1 MNYTPEHE
9 QAWNRAIKLL
19 EEHLPSFQFN
29 TWIKPLQLHAVTPT
43 TIIVIVD
50 NQLTMHRI
58 INRYRTDIYNMVK
71 LSFGRTYELEFH
83 TQEEMERQPVVAK
96 STLNSKYTFENYVVG
111 PNNSFAYAASLAVA
125 EQPSDVYN
133 PLFIYGSVG
142 LGKTHLM
149 NAIGNYIMAEDPMK
163 NVLFTTSESFTN
175 ELIDAIVQ
183 KKGTAELRNRMR
195 SVDVLIVDDIQFLA
209 KTKSTQEEFFHTFN
223 DLHSNGKQI
232 IISSDR
238 PPKDIPTIED
248 RLRTRF
254 EWGLIVDISKPD
266 YETRVAI
273 LRKKADD
280 DEIDIPLEVIE
291 YIAERVESNIRELEG
306 ALTRLKAECDL
317 MGNPITLDAARN
329 SLSLLMK
336 SNEGRRIT
344 PEIIISVVAEHY
356 GVTSED
362 MLSKKRSRDIALP
375 RQIAMYLCR
384 DMTQLSTTNIGRSF
398 GGRDHTT
405 VMHGCDKIADEMKKD
420 FSFKRKVEE
429 LASLIRNG

>member
-1 MNYTPEHE
+1 MNYTPEQE

-19 EEHLPSFQFN
+19 EEQISSFQFD
-29 TWIKPLQLHAVTPT
+29 TWIKPLTLYAVTPT
-43 TIIVIVD
+43 TIIVIA
-50 NQLTMHRI
+50 NHIMTKERI
-58 INRYRTDIYNMVK
+58 MSRYRTDIYNMVK
-71 LSFGRTYELEFH
+71 LSFGRAYELEFY
-83 TQEEMERQPVVAK
+83 TQEEMERRPEVAK

-111 PNNSFAYAASLAVA
+111 PSNSFAYAASLAVA

-149 NAIGNYIMAEDPMK
+149 NAIGNYILSEDPMK

-183 KKGTAELRNRMR
+183 KKGTSELRNRMR
-195 SVDVLIVDDIQFLA
+195 SVDVLIVDDIQFLS

-223 DLHSNGKQI
+223 DLHASGKQI

-238 PPKDIPTIED
+238 PPKDIPTIEE

-273 LRKKADD
+273 LRQKAIEDQ
-280 DEIDIPLEVIE
+280 IDIPMDVIE

-306 ALTRLKAECDL
+306 ALTRLKAECEL
-317 MGNPITLDAARN
+317 MGTPITLDAARN
-329 SLSLLMK
+329 SLSMLMK
-336 SNEGRRIT
+336 SSESRKIT
-344 PEIIISVVAEHY
+344 PEVIISAIAEQY
-356 GVTSED
+356 GVTSD
-362 MLSKKRSRDIALP
+362 DILSKKRSREVALP

-405 VMHGCDKIADEMKKD
+405 VMHGCDKIAEEMRKD
-420 FSFKRKVEE
+420 LAFRRRVEE